1 MAAATITF
9 FPVDCGDMTL
19 VQLADTAGTTLIIDI
34 NIRADADDPNTTTR
48 DVAKDL
54 RSRLKRDVRGRP
66 YVDAFLLSHPDCDH
80 IRGLEKHFHLGPLSD
95 YADDKKP
102 DAEKKIVICEIWSSP
117 LVYRR
122 ASKNHVLGSDA
133 KAFNKEAKRR
143 VQVNIDKNF
152 LGVAEGDR
160 IQVMGEDQNGKT
172 DKLGPILVKVDATF
186 NRINGTDSKFF
197 SATLLAPLLAT
208 DGEEEDELLGKNHSS
223 VILNI
228 KVAADQWQP
237 DGCKFLTA
245 GDAEVVIWERL
256 WSRYKNNTANLQYDL
271 LQAPHH
277 CSWHSLSH
285 DSWSSLREKV
295 KVSADARKALS
306 VARAGASI
314 VASSKP
320 IKDDDK
326 DPPCI
331 RAKTEYVAIVDD
343 VDGRFYCTGEF
354 PNESSPEPLTFT
366 VTAWGLQPPGK
377 KLGPLLAAG
386 LGSSTSAVKPH
397 G

>member
-1 MAAATITF
+1 MTAATITF

-19 VQLADTAGTTLIIDI
+19 VQLADTAGSTLMIDI
-34 NIRADADDPNTTTR
+34 NIRADAGDPNTTTR

-54 RSRLKRDVRGRP
+54 RSRLKRDDKGRP
-66 YVDAFLLSHPDCDH
+66 YVDAFLLSHPDSDH

-102 DAEKKIVICEIWSSP
+102 DAEKKIVIREIWSSP

-122 ASKNHVLGSDA
+122 ASNNHVLGPDA

-152 LGVAEGDR
+152 SGVAEGDR

-172 DKLGPILVKVDATF
+172 DKLGAILVKVDTTF
-186 NRINGTDSKFF
+186 NRINGADSKFF
-197 SATLLAPLLAT
+197 SAKLLAPMLAT
-208 DGEEEDELLGKNHSS
+208 EGEAEDELLGKNQSS

-228 KVAADQWQP
+228 KIAADQWQP

-256 WSRYKNNTANLQYDL
+256 WSLYKDNTGSLQYDL

-277 CSWHSLSH
+277 CSWHSFSH
-285 DSWSSLREKV
+285 DSWSKMREKV

-306 VARAGASI
+306 VALPGASI

-320 IKDDDK
+320 IKDDDN

-343 VDGRFYCTGEF
+343 VDGKFYCTGEH
-354 PNESSPEPLTFT
+354 PNEKSPEPLTFT
-366 VTAWGLQPPGK
+366 VSVQGLQPPGK
-377 KLGPLLAAG
+377 KLAPILAAG
-386 LGSSTSAVKPH
+386 LGSSTSTVKPH

>member
-19 VQLADTAGTTLIIDI
+19 IQLADIGGTTLMIDI
-34 NIRADADDPNTTTR
+34 NIRTDADNPSAPVR

-54 RSRLKRDVRGRP
+54 RERLKRDAKGRP
-66 YVDAFLLSHPDCDH
+66 YVDAFLLTHPDCDH
-80 IRGLEKHFHLGPLSD
+80 IRGLERHFHLGPLLD

-102 DAEKKIVICEIWSSP
+102 DSEKKILIREIWSSP

-122 ASKNHVLGSDA
+122 ASKNHALGSDA

-152 LGVAEGDR
+152 TGVGEGDR
-160 IQVMGEDQNGKT
+160 IQIMGEDQNGKT
-172 DKLGPILVKVDATF
+172 DKLSPILVKGDTTF
-186 NRINGTDSKFF
+186 SRINGAESQFF

-208 DGEEEDELLGKNHSS
+208 DGDAVDELLGKNHSS

-228 KVAADQWQP
+228 KIAADQWQP

-245 GDAEVVIWERL
+245 GDAEVAIWERL
-256 WSRYKNNTANLQYDL
+256 WSRHKNNKSNLQYDL

-277 CSWHSLSH
+277 CSWRSLSN
-285 DSWSSLREKV
+285 DSWSGLREKA
-295 KVSADARKALS
+295 KVSADARSALS
-306 VARAGASI
+306 VTRSGASV

-331 RAKTEYVAIVDD
+331 RAKTEYVAIVDEAN
-343 VDGRFYCTGEF
+343 GKFYCTGEY
-354 PNESSPEPLTFT
+354 PNEKDPEPLTFT
-366 VTAWGLQPPGK
+366 VSGQGLQPPGK
-377 KLGPLLAAG
+377 KWAAAVGAG
-386 LGSSTSAVKPH
+386 LGSSTSTAKPH

>member
-1 MAAATITF
+1 MAAATVTF

-19 VQLADTAGTTLIIDI
+19 VQLADDNGTTLMIDI
-34 NIRADADDPNTTTR
+34 NIRADADDPNSDTR

-54 RSRLKRDVRGRP
+54 RARLKRDAKGRP
-66 YVDAFLLSHPDCDH
+66 YVDAFLLSHPDSDH
-80 IRGLEKHFHLGPLSD
+80 IRGLEKHFHLGPLAD

-102 DAEKKIVICEIWSSP
+102 DAEKKIVIREIWSSP

-122 ASKNHVLGSDA
+122 ASKNHILGSDA

-152 LGVAEGDR
+152 SGVAEGDR

-172 DKLGPILVKVDATF
+172 DKLGPILVKVDTAF
-186 NRINGTDSKFF
+186 NRINGASNQFF
-197 SATLLAPLLAT
+197 SATLLAPMLAT
-208 DGEEEDELLGKNHSS
+208 EGDAEDELLGKNQSS

-228 KVAADQWQP
+228 KIAADQWQP

-245 GDAEVVIWERL
+245 GDAEVVIWEKL
-256 WSRYKNNTANLQYDL
+256 WSLYKDKTGNLQYDL

-285 DSWSSLREKV
+285 DSWSKMRDKV
-295 KVSADARKALS
+295 EVSADARKALS
-306 VARAGASI
+306 VARSGAFI
-314 VASSKP
+314 VASSKS

-331 RAKTEYVAIVDD
+331 RAKTEYEAILGGV
-343 VDGRFYCTGEF
+343 GGKFYCTGEY
-354 PNESSPEPLTFT
+354 PNEKSPEPLTFT
-366 VTAWGLQPPGK
+366 VTSQGPQPPGK
-377 KLGPLLAAG
+377 KLAPLMAAG
-386 LGSSTSAVKPH
+386 LGASTSTVKPH

>member
-19 VQLADTAGTTLIIDI
+19 VQLADTTGTTLMIDI
-34 NIRADADDPNTTTR
+34 NIRSDADDPKTDTP

-54 RSRLKRDVRGRP
+54 RARLKRDAKGRP
-66 YVDAFLLSHPDCDH
+66 FVDAFLLSHPDSDH

-102 DAEKKIVICEIWSSP
+102 DAEKKIVIREIWSSP

-122 ASKNHVLGSDA
+122 ASKTHVLGTDA

-152 LGVAEGDR
+152 WGVEEGDR
-160 IQVMGEDQNGKT
+160 ILVMGEDQNGKT
-172 DKLGPILVKVDATF
+172 DKLGPILVKVDTTF
-186 NRINGTDSKFF
+186 SRINGTSSPFF
-197 SATLLAPLLAT
+197 SATLLAPMLAT
-208 DGEEEDELLGKNHSS
+208 EGAAEDELLGKNQSS

-228 KVAADQWQP
+228 KIAADQWQS

-245 GDAEVVIWERL
+245 GDAEVEIWERL
-256 WSRYKNNTANLQYDL
+256 WSRYKNDSSKLQYDL
-271 LQAPHH
+271 LLAPHH

-285 DSWSSLREKV
+285 DSWSQMRDKV
-295 KVSADARKALS
+295 KVSTDARNALS
-306 VARAGASI
+306 VTRTGATI

-320 IKDDDK
+320 IKDDDN

-331 RAKTEYVAIVDD
+331 RAKTEYVAIVGD
-343 VDGRFYCTGEF
+343 VRGNFYCTGEY
-354 PNESSPEPLTFT
+354 PNEKSPVPLTFT
-366 VTAWGLQPPGK
+366 VSAQGLQSPGK
-377 KLGPLLAAG
+377 KLAPILAAG
-386 LGSSTSAVKPH
+386 LGSSTSTAKPH

>member
-9 FPVDCGDMTL
+9 FPVDCGDMTS
-19 VQLADTAGTTLIIDI
+19 VQLADSASTTLMIDI
-34 NIRADADDPNTTTR
+34 NIRLDADDPNTTTR
-48 DVAKDL
+48 DVAKNL
-54 RSRLKRDVRGRP
+54 RSRLNRDEMGRP
-66 YVDAFLLSHPDCDH
+66 YVDAFLLSHPDWDH
-80 IRGLEKHFHLGPLSD
+80 IRGLERHFHLGPLSG

-102 DAEKKIVICEIWSSP
+102 DAEKKIVIREIWSSP

-122 ASKNHVLGSDA
+122 ASKNHVLSTDA
-133 KAFNKEAKRR
+133 KAFNTEAKRR

-152 LGVAEGDR
+152 TGVAEGDR
-160 IQVMGEDQNGKT
+160 IQILGEDQNGKT
-172 DKLGPILVKVDATF
+172 DKLGPILVKGDTTF
-186 NRINGTDSKFF
+186 NRINGADSKFF

-208 DGEEEDELLGKNHSS
+208 DGDDEDVLLGKNQSS

-228 KVAADQWQP
+228 KIAADQWQP

-245 GDAEVVIWERL
+245 GDAEVEIWERL
-256 WSRYKNNTANLQYDL
+256 WSRHKSQTANLQYDL

-277 CSWHSLSH
+277 CSWRSLSH
-285 DSWSSLREKV
+285 DSWSNMRDKA
-295 KVSADARKALS
+295 KVSTDARKALS
-306 VARAGASI
+306 VGRSGAFI

-343 VDGRFYCTGEF
+343 FDGKFYCTGEY
-354 PNESSPEPLTFT
+354 PSEKSQEPLTFT
-366 VTAWGLQPPGK
+366 VTGQGLQPPGK
-377 KLGPLLAAG
+377 KLAPLLAAG
-386 LGSSTSAVKPH
+386 LGSSTSTVKPH